1 MSYQRLPDITPY
13 NQYKGSQPIV
23 DFFRG
28 IHDYIDL
35 RYYQGMTAE
44 DNKIKS
50 GWQPSAAVNLE
61 IADCDINTDWI
72 IYLAANKYG
81 IEPPRLS
88 GTPSLWDIIL
98 YDSGYK
104 WDDLAATESLTMDF
118 FRRICLTIINQR
130 FRRWNIPYIYELF
143 SGLTGI
149 SPDKFHVTANGNDFA
164 VSCDEQLGINLTSL
178 FLYYQDLFGV
188 PVGVSIAFLL

>member
-13 NQYKGSQPIV
+13 NQYKGSQPIA
-23 DFFRG
+23 DFFKKL
-28 IHDYIDL
+28 HDYIDL

-61 IADCDINTDWI
+61 IADCSIVTDWI
-72 IYLAANKYG
+72 INLAKNKYG
-81 IEPPRLS
+81 IDPPRLS

-98 YDSGYK
+98 YDSGFA
-104 WDDLAATESLTMDF
+104 WDDLSATESLTMDF
-118 FRRICLTIINQR
+118 FRRICLAIINQR
-130 FRRWNIPYIYELF
+130 FRRWTIPYIYELF
-143 SGLTGI
+143 SDLTGI
-149 SPDKFHVTANGNDFA
+149 SPDKFHVTTNGNDFS
-164 VSCDEQLGINLTSL
+164 VSCDEQLGENLTSL

-188 PVGVSIAFLL
+188 PVGVTITFLL